1 MIYKIFTV
9 FMLMLLFS
17 CTEAKIKNFEKTKKS
32 IDELR
37 LAQNIE
43 CHKDD
48 IEVLQKLYEDS
59 ERYLKEDKQ
68 KKAEETNFAAE
79 KLLQKIKSK
88 KCPEIVKE
96 EEKTENI
103 ESVDVESNDIK
114 TENISSTEVVENDKI
129 DFTPVYFEYN
139 SFTITDE
146 GKKLL
151 LDNLSKFEQ
160 GKIKEIRI
168 EGHTDIRG
176 SEEYNLSLSLKR
188 AMVVK
193 QFLSEQ
199 GIKKDIIK
207 TIGYGEENTVEPG
220 NDEMSHSKNRRA
232 EFNITKE

>member
-9 FMLMLLFS
+9 FMLLLLFS

-68 KKAEETNFAAE
+68 KKAEEANFAAE

-96 EEKTENI
+96 EKTENI
-103 ESVDVESNDIK
+103 ESVEVESNEIK
-114 TENISSTEVVENDKI
+114 TENISSTDVVKDDKI
-129 DFTPVYFEYN
+129 NFTPIYFEFN

-146 GKKLL
+146 GKKVL

-160 GKIKEIRI
+160 KKIKEII
-168 EGHTDIRG
+168 IDGHTDIRG
-176 SEEYNLSLSLKR
+176 SEEYNLSLSQKR
-188 AMVVK
+188 ASVVK
-193 QFLSEQ
+193 QFLIEQ

-207 TIGYGEENTVEPG
+207 TIGYGEENIVEPG
-220 NDEMSHSKNRRA
+220 NDEMSHAKNRRA
-232 EFNITKE
+232 EFNIIE